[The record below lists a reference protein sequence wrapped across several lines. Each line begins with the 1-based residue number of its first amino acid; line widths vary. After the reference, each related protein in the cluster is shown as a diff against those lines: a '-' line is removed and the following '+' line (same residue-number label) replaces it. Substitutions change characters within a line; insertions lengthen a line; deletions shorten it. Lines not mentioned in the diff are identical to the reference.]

1 MSGAATF
8 PGLAVVT
15 GGAGTL
21 GRAIAAAL
29 AAAGHDLLLTDRDG
43 AVEDAARAL
52 GARHLAC
59 DVATPEGR
67 AALTEAAP
75 AVRVLVN
82 CAGIGAVVPLFET
95 DLALWDRVIA
105 VNLTAPLFLSQAL
118 APGMAAAGGGAVVN
132 VASVSGIRA
141 GFGRTAYGTSKAA
154 LIHLTRQLAV
164 ELAPHGITVNALAPG
179 PVRGPLADATHTP
192 EQVAD
197 YLAAIPQGRYAAPEE
212 VARAALFLAGPGAR
226 HVTGQCLAV
235 DGGWTAAGVG
245 VAEARNQSLPA
256 AAPRA

>member
-1 MSGAATF
+1 MSGAAAS

-29 AAAGHDLLLTDRDG
+29 AEAGHDLLLTDRDP
-43 AVEDAARAL
+43 AVEDAAREL

-59 DVATPEGR
+59 DVATEAGR
-67 AALTEAAP
+67 ASVADAAEAP
-75 AVRVLVN
+75 RVLVN

-105 VNLTAPLFLSQAL
+105 VNLTAPLFLTQAL
-118 APGMAAAGGGAVVN
+118 APAMAAAGGGAVVN